1 MTALLVGTLAVA
13 SAHTAMWLPR
23 SLQYRKE
30 LASHER
36 SEEAPV
42 FIRRFTTYQRN
53 LHLTVIGSFLG
64 LALTGMILKF
74 SYAPW
79 AKVLARL
86 LGGFQSAGYI
96 HRFCAVATF
105 TYFGLHL
112 FDLFR
117 QKKRDGR
124 SWFKFIFGPESM
136 MLNRRDW
143 REFVGSLKWFVKKGP
158 RPQYGRWTYWEK
170 FDYFAVF
177 WGVAVIGL
185 TGLILW
191 FPTVFTRVLPGWMVN
206 VATTIHSDEALLA
219 VCFIFSIHFFNTHFR
234 PEKFPIDTVIF
245 TGGVPLDELKKDR
258 PREYRQ
264 LVESGELEN
273 LVMPAPVPLAGRMWR
288 RFGFTALAIGLIL
301 IALVLYAMLF
311 AYR

>member
-1 MTALLVGTLAVA
+1 MTTLLVGTLAVA
-13 SAHTAMWLPR
+13 GTHTALWLRR
-23 SLQYRKE
+23 SL
-30 LASHER
+30 AER
-36 SEEAPV
+36 RPAFPESPEV
-42 FIRRFTTYQRN
+42 GQVYVRRFSTYQRN
-53 LHLTVIGSFLG
+53 LHLTVITSFLG
-64 LALTGMILKF
+64 LALTGMLLKF

-86 LGGFQSAGYI
+86 LGGFQAAGLI

-117 QKKRDGR
+117 KKKQSGVR
-124 SWFKFIFGPESM
+124 WLKFIFGPESM
-136 MLNRRDW
+136 MFGRRDW
-143 REFVGSLKWFVKKGP
+143 REFVGSLKWFIRKGP

-177 WGVAVIGL
+177 WGVAVIGM

-191 FPTVFTRVLPGWMVN
+191 FPTVFTRLMPGWMVN

-245 TGGVPLDELKKDR
+245 TEGVPLEELKHDR
-258 PREYRQ
+258 PREYQQ
-264 LVESGELEN
+264 LLESGELDR
-273 LVMPAPVPLAGRMWR
+273 LIMPAPLPHVRRKWR
-288 RFGFTALAIGLIL
+288 RFGFTALGIGLFL
-301 IALVLYAMLF
+301 IVLMLYAMMF
-311 AYR
+311 VYR